1 MSFISLL
8 AQASSSFSSYPDS
21 SFTTTTTSSPGASAG
36 VMALLFGIL
45 LIPFLISLAIAIVV
59 VVAQWKLFKK
69 AGKPGWASIV
79 PIYNMVVL
87 LEIIGRPVWWIA
99 LMLIPIAN
107 LIVSIII
114 AIDLAKSF
122 GKDTGYAVL
131 LILLPFIGY
140 PMLGFGSAEYT
151 GPSASGAGSVGT
163 APSNP
168 GQPSGFAAQPTAA
181 DQALGG
187 SVTQP
192 TQPVQTV
199 DGMGQNSQT
208 PPPPANPPVV

>member
-21 SFTTTTTSSPGASAG
+21 SFTTTTTTSPEASAG
-36 VMALLFGIL
+36 ALTLLFGTF
-45 LIPFLISLAIAIVV
+45 LIPLIIAVIVTV
-59 VVAQWKLFKK
+59 IVLIAEWKIYKK
-69 AGKPGWASIV
+69 AGKPGWAVIV
-79 PIYNMVVL
+79 PIYNIYIL
-87 LEIIGRPVWWIA
+87 QEIVGRPAWWTA
-99 LMLIPIAN
+99 LYFLPIAN
-107 LIVSIII
+107 MVVAIIN

-122 GKDTGYAVL
+122 GKDTGYAIL
-131 LILLPFIGY
+131 LILLPFVGY

-151 GPSASGAGSVGT
+151 GPSASGGDLFGST
-163 APSNP
+163 PANS

-187 SVTQP
+187 PVTQP

-208 PPPPANPPVV
+208 PPPPSNPPVV